1 MSFPETDFNRERQ
14 WWDAKA
20 PKEERDLADESI
32 KRALRW
38 REIDRHLQGV
48 RTILDIGGATGAFSI
63 PLAKR
68 GFHLIHLDLS
78 PEMLAIAR
86 EKAQGVANIEFVEGN
101 TSDLSRFSDRSFD
114 LVLNQDGAIS
124 FSGSKALR
132 AIQETC
138 RVSKSKVILTVSHQ
152 AQMIAT
158 WVGSSVTRTGQLVP
172 AVEAMISR
180 GEWHQQQ
187 FPGNEILAEGLT
199 QNYLGPLKAFLRAEL
214 RRILESEGMRI
225 LRCGGI
231 GSLAGMCDQALLQRV
246 VNDAVLMDS
255 FLSVCERFDIE
266 ILPDGPGTRQ
276 RAGLLA
282 VAQHLGP

>member
-1 MSFPETDFNRERQ
+1 MSLPETDFNRERQ

-32 KRALRW
+32 NRALRW
-38 REIDRHLQGV
+38 REIDRHLDGV

-68 GFHLIHLDLS
+68 GFHLTHLDLS

-138 RVSKSKVILTVSHQ
+138 RVAKSKVILTVSHQ
-152 AQMIAT
+152 AQMIAI
-158 WVGSSVTRTGQLVP
+158 WVGTSLSRTGQLGL
-172 AVEAMISR
+172 AVDAMINC

-199 QNYLGPLKAFLRAEL
+199 QNYLGPLKAFSPAEL
-214 RRILESEGMRI
+214 RRILESAGMRI

-231 GSLAGMCDQALLQRV
+231 GSLAGLCDQAVLQRV
-246 VNDAVLMDS
+246 TNDVVLMES
-255 FLSVCERFDIE
+255 FLSVCERFDTG
-266 ILPDGPGTRQ
+266 ILPEGPGTRQ

-282 VAQHLGP
+282 VAQHLDH